1 MDAEIICFTERR
13 NRRHH
18 PILDRV
24 HAYWDGL
31 RNGRDAPSRAEVNPR
46 GLPEVLRHC
55 FILERI
61 APGLGRFRVA
71 GQHLSDLMGLDLVGL
86 PISAV
91 ILPES
96 RDSFEASLEKVF
108 AEQCTA
114 RLTVVSP
121 KGIGRNAIEG
131 QILLLPLRDDLGHIT
146 RVLGCLAMDGNPGR
160 PPRRLEITQTT
171 FRDTTRYRAPMP
183 DANGEVPDHPS
194 PEDRHFPERRVP
206 NAQVIELPMTT
217 E

>member
-1 MDAEIICFTERR
+1 MDAEVISFAERR
-13 NRRHH
+13 RSRHH

-31 RNGRDAPSRAEVNPR
+31 RNGRDAPSRAEINPR
-46 GLPEVLRHC
+46 GLPDVLRHC

-71 GQHLSDLMGLDLVGL
+71 GQHLCDIMGMELVGL

-96 RDSFEASLEKVF
+96 RDSFEASMEQVF
-108 AEQCTA
+108 SDKCTA

-121 KGIGRNAIEG
+121 EGIGRNRIEG
-131 QILLLPLRDDLGHIT
+131 QILLLPLRDDLGHVT
-146 RVLGCLAMDGNPGR
+146 RILGCLAIDGDPGR
-160 PPRRLEITQTT
+160 PPRRLEITHTAI
-171 FRDTTRYRAPMP
+171 RDTARFRAPIFP
-183 DANGEVPDHPS
+183 PASDAPS
-194 PEDRHFPERRVP
+194 AQHTGSR
-206 NAQVIELPMTT
+206 AQVIDLRVPT